1 MRCLILF
8 LAIPATGPQ
17 VFAQGQVSAP
27 GGDAATLATVPEIDA
42 RAVAELARR
51 DGLSEAAARRY
62 AETGCDSGTTPAMTY
77 CAEYLFLVDD
87 LRMND
92 LYKQKVTNSDKDA
105 VALLRKSQRA
115 WVTYRDSACEY
126 ESSGVTGHLHGY
138 YVLSCQSAVTK
149 ERVARLEQYV
159 SCTQNGCP

>member
-8 LAIPATGPQ
+8 LAFLVTGPQ
-17 VFAQGQVSAP
+17 AGAQVAESAP
-27 GGDAATLATVPEIDA
+27 GGDTAALATAPEIDA

-51 DGLSEAAARRY
+51 DSLSEAAARRY

-92 LYKQKVTNSDKDA
+92 LYQQKVTASDKDA
-105 VALLRKSQRA
+105 VELLRKSQRA

-126 ESSGVTGHLHGY
+126 ESSGITGHLHGY
-138 YVLSCQSAVTK
+138 YVLSCQSALTK
-149 ERVARLEQYV
+149 ERVARLEQYA